1 VQLAEPAVTARCSG
15 RELPLGH
22 RLDVRL
28 VTADVEQRLVRFEPA

>member
-1 VQLAEPAVTARCSG
+1 VTARCSG
-15 RELPLGH
+15 RDLPLGR